1 MGSGR
6 LGVANARAA
15 VALRGEA
22 RRRASVRAELGLDPG
37 AGSPA
42 CMCSAKATLGRVGV
56 WLCCSA
62 ESSPRRGCGVSGGGA
77 LECDIPTSVV
87 AYVPYDLAQQVE
99 RSRVPLTGG
108 LDRTEMSCGGFVGED
123 QRSRRAAL
131 AEKSPGDASGLL
143 D

>member
-1 MGSGR
+1 MSDSPGRWLGSGR

-22 RRRASVRAELGLDPG
+22 RWPASVRAELGLDPG
-37 AGSPA
+37 AGSPT

-99 RSRVPLTGG
+99 RSSVALTGG
-108 LDRTEMSCGGFVGED
+108 LD
-123 QRSRRAAL
+123 
-131 AEKSPGDASGLL
+131 
-143 D
+143 